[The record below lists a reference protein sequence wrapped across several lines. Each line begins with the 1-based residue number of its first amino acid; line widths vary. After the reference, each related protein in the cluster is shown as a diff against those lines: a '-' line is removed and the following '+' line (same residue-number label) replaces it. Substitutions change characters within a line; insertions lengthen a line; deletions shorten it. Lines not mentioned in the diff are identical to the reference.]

1 MVNCNNCVVL
11 NQFISLI
18 EFNIGIIR
26 HALYELLLL
35 YNYTCMLFFFLN
47 LQIILIIDLHI
58 TNVYTDVGHEC
69 CFSCLNCVT
78 NLNSSYCFIL
88 KSRLKLF
95 KIKKND
101 F

>member
-1 MVNCNNCVVL
+1 M
-11 NQFISLI
+11 
-18 EFNIGIIR
+18 
-26 HALYELLLL
+26 
-35 YNYTCMLFFFLN
+35 
-47 LQIILIIDLHI
+47 
-58 TNVYTDVGHEC
+58 NVYTDVGHEC